1 MLYTLKTLLLNGC
14 MSRHI
19 VHMYVVVEACIY
31 FDLKTVCIIFSPVVV
46 FPARGPSKL
55 NNRPPNH
62 HAILRQA
69 TGTLRRTIAPYSGK
83 QLALFDEPSRNT
95 PARNRHSQTN
105 PHAILRQAT
114 ARQQNNAI
122 TNLQHI
128 STREL
133 IPANNRSPS
142 EQFNT
147 KQVHCPFL

>member
-69 TGTLRRTIAPYSGK
+69 T
-83 QLALFDEPSRNT
+83 
-95 PARNRHSQTN
+95 
-105 PHAILRQAT
+105 

>member
-62 HAILRQA
+62 HAKLRHSSTNHRAILRQE
-69 TGTLRRTIAPYSGK
+69 TGILRRAITPYSGK
-83 QLALFDEPSRNT
+83 QLLANRTMITPISSKYLRAGLFR
-95 PARNRHSQTN
+95 QTTV
-105 PHAILRQAT
+105 HQ
-114 ARQQNNAI
+114 
-122 TNLQHI
+122 
-128 STREL
+128 
-133 IPANNRSPS
+133 ANNLTLNRCIAHFFDKNNNQ
-142 EQFNT
+142 EG
-147 KQVHCPFL
+147 CFLNP